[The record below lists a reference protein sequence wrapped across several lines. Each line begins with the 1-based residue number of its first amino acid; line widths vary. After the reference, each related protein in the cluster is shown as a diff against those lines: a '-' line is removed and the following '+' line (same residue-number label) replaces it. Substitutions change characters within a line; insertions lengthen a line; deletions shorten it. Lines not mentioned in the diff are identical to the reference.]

1 MNLSE
6 LMEQISSFST
16 SIAIYKRDL
25 RNFLKELED
34 EFGFEDIEDADE
46 RLDDID
52 AEIIVLKSKEKKLY
66 KSAKKLL
73 KEVEN
78 ATGSRSDI

>member
-6 LMEQISSFST
+6 LMEKISAIST

-25 RNFLKELED
+25 RNFIRELED
-34 EFGFEDIEDADE
+34 EFGFEDIEDAEE

-52 AEIIVLKSKEKKLY
+52 AEIIVLQEKEKKLY
-66 KSAKKLL
+66 RQSKKLL
-73 KEVEN
+73 KDVED
-78 ATGSRSDI
+78 ATGE